1 MLEALKNIIGD
12 AFEIR
17 IFESKYRPEIDVD
30 NDLRDDQESNLH
42 VASYYSSYGLNDKEL
57 QPFINVFVTRILKS

>member
-1 MLEALKNIIGD
+1 MVD
-12 AFEIR
+12 AFENQ
-17 IFESKYRPEIDVD
+17 IFDSKYCPEIDVD

-57 QPFINVFVTRILKS
+57 QPFKNVFVTRILKS